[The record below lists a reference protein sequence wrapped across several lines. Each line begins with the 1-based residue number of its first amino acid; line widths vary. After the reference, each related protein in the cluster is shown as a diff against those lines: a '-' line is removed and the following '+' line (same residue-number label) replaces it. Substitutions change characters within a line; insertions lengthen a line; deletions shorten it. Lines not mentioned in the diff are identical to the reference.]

1 MHCLRFVFVSLFN
14 DNSTVKNNIHS
25 RMLYCWIPEEGL
37 LGQGAF
43 GFIILIVI
51 MLQGLYQC
59 GPHQQC
65 MSDLFPHHLVDIVEH
80 QTLNVLLTLIFF

>member
-1 MHCLRFVFVSLFN
+1 MHCLSFVFVSLFN

-25 RMLYCWIPEEGL
+25 RMLYCWISEEGL

-59 GPHQQC
+59 

-80 QTLNVLLTLIFF
+80 QTLNVLLKLIFF